1 MKKRNIGLLLSL
13 ILAVGMFLGACGTS
27 NNNNNNKKNEGANGA
42 QEDNNFT
49 AAMVTDEGGVDDKSF
64 NQSAWE
70 GLVEYGKENNL
81 EKGKNG
87 YNYYQSKNEA
97 DFSTNLNAA
106 VRDKF
111 DIIYGVGFKLTDAIA
126 KIADQRKD
134 NHFVI
139 VDAVVPDKDNVAS
152 ITFKEHEGSYLV
164 GVVAGLMTKSNKIGF
179 VGGIESDLINKFA
192 AGFEAGV
199 KEVNPNAT
207 VDIQFAGT
215 FTDSSKAQAIAAAQY
230 SSGVDI
236 IYHAAGGAGLGVFT
250 EAKNLKQKDPNK
262 DIWVIGVDRD
272 QHPEGDV
279 KIGDKTE
286 NITLT
291 SMVKRVDVAVKDVTT
306 KAKDGNF
313 PGGQILEYGMEENGI
328 KISDSQEHL
337 TDDVLAKVAE
347 YEGKIKNGDVKVPE
361 KLK

>member
-1 MKKRNIGLLLSL
+1 MRIRETGILLSL
-13 ILAVGMFLGACGTS
+13 ILVVGMILGACGTS
-27 NNNNNNKKNEGANGA
+27 DNNKNNKNNEGANGT
-42 QEDNNFT
+42 EEKNFT

-70 GLVEYGKENNL
+70 GLVAYGEDNNL

-152 ITFKEHEGSYLV
+152 LTFKEHEGSYLV
-164 GVVAGLMTKSNKIGF
+164 GVVAGLTTKSNKIGF
-179 VGGIESDLINKFA
+179 IGGIESDLINKFA
-192 AGFEAGV
+192 AGFQAGV
-199 KEVNPNAT
+199 KEVNPNAK
-207 VDIQFAGT
+207 VEMQFAGT

-250 EAKNLKQKDPNK
+250 EAKNLKQKDPNR

-279 KIGDKTE
+279 KIGDKTD

-291 SMVKRVDVAVKDVTT
+291 SMVKRVDVAVQDVTT

-313 PGGQILEYGMEENGI
+313 PGGEIVEYGMEENGI
-328 KISDSQEHL
+328 KISDSKEHL
-337 TDDVLAKVAE
+337 TDEVLTKVTE
-347 YEGKIKNGDVKVPE
+347 YEGKIKNGDVTVPD

>member
-1 MKKRNIGLLLSL
+1 VKKRKTGLLLSL
-13 ILAVGMFLGACGTS
+13 ILAVGMILGACGTS
-27 NNNNNNKKNEGANGA
+27 DNKNNTNNKGANGA
-42 QEDNNFT
+42 KENKNFT

-70 GLVEYGKENNL
+70 GLVAYGEENNL

-139 VDAVVPDKDNVAS
+139 VDSVVPDKDNVAS
-152 ITFKEHEGSYLV
+152 LTFKEHQGSYLV
-164 GVVAGLMTKSNKIGF
+164 GIVAGMMTKSNKVGF

-199 KEVNPNAT
+199 KEVNPNAK
-207 VDIQFAGT
+207 VEIQFAGT

-236 IYHAAGGAGLGVFT
+236 IYQAAGGAGLGVFT
-250 EAKNLKQKDPNK
+250 EAKNLKQKDPSR

-291 SMVKRVDVAVKDVTT
+291 SMVKRVDVAVMDVAT

-313 PGGQILEYGMEENGI
+313 PGGQILEYGLEENGI
-328 KISDSQEHL
+328 KISDSKEHL
-337 TDDVLAKVAE
+337 TDDILSKVTE
-347 YEGKIKNGDVKVPE
+347 YEGKIKNGDVTVPD

>member
-1 MKKRNIGLLLSL
+1 MKIRKTGLVLSL
-13 ILAVGMFLGACGTS
+13 ILAAGMILGACGSS
-27 NNNNNNKKNEGANGA
+27 NKDNGDKNNEGANGT
-42 QEDNNFT
+42 EDKNFT

-70 GLVEYGKENNL
+70 GLVAYGEDNNL

-126 KIADQRKD
+126 KIADQRK
-134 NHFVI
+134 NSHFVI
-139 VDAVVPDKDNVAS
+139 VDAVVPEKDNVAS

-164 GVVAGLMTKSNKIGF
+164 GVVAGLTTKSNKIGF
-179 VGGIESDLINKFA
+179 IGGIESDLINKFA
-192 AGFEAGV
+192 AGFQAGV
-199 KEVNPNAT
+199 KEINPNA
-207 VDIQFAGT
+207 VVEIQFAGT

-250 EAKNLKQKDPNK
+250 EAKNLKQKDPK
-262 DIWVIGVDRD
+262 RDIWVVGVDRD

-286 NITLT
+286 NVTLT

-313 PGGQILEYGMEENGI
+313 PGGEILEYGMEENGI

-337 TDDVLAKVAE
+337 TDDVLAKVKE
-347 YEGKIKNGDVKVPE
+347 YEGKIKNGDVTVPD